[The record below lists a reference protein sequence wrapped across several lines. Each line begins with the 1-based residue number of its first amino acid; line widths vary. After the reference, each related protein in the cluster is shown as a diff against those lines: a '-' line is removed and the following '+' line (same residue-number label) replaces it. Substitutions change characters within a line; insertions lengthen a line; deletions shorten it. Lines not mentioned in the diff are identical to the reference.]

1 MISEAN
7 IIAAV
12 KTLKYLT
19 TPESGN
25 LNRDNVCVDV
35 TNSNGFKVG
44 DVYAWYSDKWGHW
57 FYSYHGHN
65 CGGGI
70 DPDKDTYFDLCRYF
84 VKTDHTPIKYLEC
97 SHGRTK
103 ARSWNTVQLKCDKE
117 NVKKY
122 AVIDNW
128 KDTNILD
135 TFYSDIIGRNL

>member
-1 MISEAN
+1 MITEAN
-7 IIAAV
+7 VIAAV

-25 LNRDNVCVDV
+25 LTRDNACVDV
-35 TNSNGFKVG
+35 TNSNGYKVG
-44 DVYAWYSDKWGHW
+44 ELTAFYSDKWGHW
-57 FYSYHGHN
+57 FYNYHGHN

-70 DPDKDTYFDLCRYF
+70 ESGKDTYFDLCKHF

-103 ARSWNTVQLKCDKE
+103 ARAWNTPQVRCEKD
-117 NVKKY
+117 NVKRY

-128 KDTNILD
+128 KDKNILD
-135 TFYSDIIGRNL
+135 TFYSEIIYL